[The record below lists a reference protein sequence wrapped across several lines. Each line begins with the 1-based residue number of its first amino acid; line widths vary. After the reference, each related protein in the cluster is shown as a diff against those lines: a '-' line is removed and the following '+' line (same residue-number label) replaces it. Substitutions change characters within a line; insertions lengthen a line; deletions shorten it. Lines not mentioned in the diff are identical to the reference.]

1 MNSETLEEKYKYMC
15 ELAEDMSREVYEQK
29 KIIAGAQKKEEELM
43 EIITEISAII
53 YYQSSLKEQDDWLS
67 DMMKRGLFEVE
78 EDKSETTRVDMVDI
92 SEVVRVDEKYI
103 YESPDGGDTIYRRKF
118 GEDKREKIKSPDW
131 RH

>member
-15 ELAEDMSREVYEQK
+15 ELAEDMSREVFELK
-29 KIIAGAQKKEEELM
+29 KIVVGAQKKEEELM

-53 YYQSSLKEQDDWLS
+53 YYQSSLKAQDNWLS

-78 EDKSETTRVDMVDI
+78 EDESETTRVDMVDI
-92 SEVVRVDEKYI
+92 SEVVRVDDKYI

-118 GEDKREKIKSPDW
+118 GEDTREKIK
-131 RH
+131 

>member
-1 MNSETLEEKYKYMC
+1 MNSETIEEKYKYMC
-15 ELAEDMSREVYEQK
+15 ELAEDMSREVFELK
-29 KIIAGAQKKEEELM
+29 KIVVGAQKKEEELM

-53 YYQSSLKEQDDWLS
+53 YYQSSLKEQDNWLS

-78 EDKSETTRVDMVDI
+78 EDEPQTRVDMVDI

-118 GEDKREKIKSPDW
+118 GEDTREKIK
-131 RH
+131 

>member
-15 ELAEDMSREVYEQK
+15 ELAEDMSREVFELK
-29 KIIAGAQKKEEELM
+29 KIVVGAQKKEEELM

-53 YYQSSLKEQDDWLS
+53 YYQSSLKEQDNRLS

-78 EDKSETTRVDMVDI
+78 EDESETTRVDMVDI
-92 SEVVRVDEKYI
+92 SEVMRVDDKYI

-118 GEDKREKIKSPDW
+118 GEDTREKIK
-131 RH
+131 